1 MCRVDKGYVRDENGN
16 CVCPLGTAVDIYG
29 DCKLCEVARGYR
41 IDEAGRCVC
50 ALERGWVIDE
60 RGRCVCP
67 IEHGFKVTPL
77 GECVM
82 DRIPPPQCQS
92 DDECADDMYCDK
104 ETKNCA
110 LACIPKVCG
119 VNALCNATNHV
130 ANCVC
135 ITGYTGNPEVL
146 CSKYLKWNS

>member
-1 MCRVDKGYVRDENGN
+1 MCRVDKGYIRDKNGN
-16 CVCPLGTAVDIYG
+16 CVCPPGTAVDIYG
-29 DCKLCEVARGYR
+29 DCKLCEVERGYR

-82 DRIPPPQCQS
+82 DRIPPQCQS

-104 ETKNCA
+104 ETKTCE
-110 LACIPKVCG
+110 LACLRKVCG
-119 VNALCNATNHV
+119 VNALCNATHHV
-130 ANCVC
+130 AVCQC
-135 ITGYTGNPEVL
+135 ITGYTGNPEIL
-146 CSKYLKWNS
+146 CSKCL